1 MLLQYHNLLDIKY
14 HLNQKEGNH
23 IFVFELVEIGFRIPF
38 QAESQKQKNEGG
50 ERIKEEGMKK
60 QKL

>member
-23 IFVFELVEIGFRIPF
+23 IFVSELVEIGFRTPF
-38 QAESQKQKNEGG
+38 QAENQKQNNEV
-50 ERIKEEGMKK
+50 MKGLRK
-60 QKL
+60 RV